1 MVSVSLFQKTNIPED
16 SGARKMENFT
26 FKAHRKAFHFA
37 LLIASIYA
45 FGYAVKGVVWIFFFY
60 HKEFFRKLNKSVLDR
75 WEVERNSKAS
85 VLFQYWYM
93 LHQEFDRELPLPKK
107 LPHRTGPQYS
117 TNFEVWKVDH
127 SLALQF
133 RIPLRPDQSRH
144 ATEISNKQS
153 LNSEL
158 MNIPKFLDFSS
169 QC

>member
-1 MVSVSLFQKTNIPED
+1 
-16 SGARKMENFT
+16 MENFT
-26 FKAHRKAFHFA
+26 VKAHRRALLFA
-37 LLIASIYA
+37 LVIASIYA
-45 FGYAVKGVVWIFFFY
+45 FGYAVKGVVGFFFFY
-60 HKEFFRKLNKSVLDR
+60 HNAFFRKLNKSVLDCR
-75 WEVERNSKAS
+75 EVERNSKAS

-93 LHQEFDRELPLPKK
+93 LHQGFDRELPLPKK
-107 LPHRTGPQYS
+107 LPHRTGSQS
-117 TNFEVWKVDH
+117 FNKLGSMEVDH
-127 SLALQF
+127 SLALRF